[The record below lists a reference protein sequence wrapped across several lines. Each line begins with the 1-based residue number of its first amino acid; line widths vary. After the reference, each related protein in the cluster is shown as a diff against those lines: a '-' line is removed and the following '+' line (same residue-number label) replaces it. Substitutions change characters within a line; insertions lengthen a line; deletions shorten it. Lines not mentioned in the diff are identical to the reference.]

1 MNYVR
6 WVSRL
11 ASGLACSLACV
22 TAGVSVGLVGCGG
35 ASSAGAGTT
44 PSEAAEA
51 SPAEG
56 GDVTAE
62 VHRRGAEKLIV
73 VVGPPGGTLELDNGA
88 RLVIPA
94 GALTESVEVTFAQ
107 GSRTTAF
114 SNHDYE
120 RAFGPTLEIALDSN
134 LQIPVQVSVPDTKLP
149 DGFTEKDLAIG
160 VEVQSSTQRAV
171 QGQGT
176 QTHWD
181 YLDAKAGAGRALA
194 ELRQV
199 PGYRVQFIVSKS
211 E

>member
-11 ASGLACSLACV
+11 ACGLACSLA
-22 TAGVSVGLVGCGG
+22 VSAAALTGCGG
-35 ASSAGAGTT
+35 SPSAGATT
-44 PSEAAEA
+44 PAPAAESSSSEAEI
-51 SPAEG
+51 
-56 GDVTAE
+56 TAE
-62 VHRRGAEKLIV
+62 VHRRGADKLIV
-73 VVGPPGGTLELDNGA
+73 VVGPAGGTLELDNGA

-107 GSRTTAF
+107 GARTTAF

-120 RAFGPTLEIALDSN
+120 RALGPTLEIALDSN
-134 LQIPVQVSVPDTKLP
+134 LQVPLQISIPDTKLP
-149 DGFTEKDLAIG
+149 DGFSEKDLALG
-160 VEVQSSTQRAV
+160 VEVPSSTQRAV

-176 QTHWD
+176 QTRWD

-194 ELRQV
+194 SLPQV
-199 PGYRVQFIVSKS
+199 PGYRVQFLVSKS